1 MLGQGSSSGDGEAG
15 SSDGLLSRIFEGTNC
30 YINGHTDPP
39 YAELRRLLLLHG
51 GEHMV
56 YLDTKSPCTHII
68 ASSLT
73 PKKRIE
79 FRDYR
84 TVRPE
89 WVTASIAAGRMLDW
103 RRFRCD
109 ATAAGAMD
117 FGAAAG
123 SRLPGSVRGVAP
135 TPQGAGSWRSAGAAA
150 AASQVAS
157 SSSHQQRQ
165 SDAVAA
171 ATRSVRSD
179 VQSAGNADPWGRAS
193 AQTTLAAAVLRG
205 KRHAL
210 PEPAE
215 VAAQAPASPTS
226 EQPASGDAS
235 SVAGEWEP
243 TTPPRSSQSKEADLS
258 PASWLAQLETPPKK
272 AAEEVSSTAER
283 LESRN
288 AMLGGTPPPS
298 SALMLA
304 EGEPTQVPLER
315 GQPIERAGVE
325 RRNAMPGGTPP
336 PSSLALL
343 AEGEATQAPSKGA
356 HDTATT
362 PARPSAASTLLL
374 ARPSPN
380 AAKQTAAAQT
390 EQTARQ
396 VFSSYA
402 SRPSNAS
409 AARLLSSPSWR
420 KENTATSTAFLA
432 GYYGKSRLHHLSTW
446 KLELQDM
453 VGQAM
458 RESGRAEGSRDL
470 PPGVGRVIMHVDV
483 SHC

>member
-258 PASWLAQLETPPKK
+258 PASWLAQLETPP
-272 AAEEVSSTAER
+272 
-283 LESRN
+283 N
-288 AMLGGTPPPS
+288 AGG
-298 SALMLA
+298 
-304 EGEPTQVPLER
+304 G
-315 GQPIERAGVE
+315 RA
-325 RRNAMPGGTPP
+325 
-336 PSSLALL
+336 
-343 AEGEATQAPSKGA
+343 
-356 HDTATT
+356 D
-362 PARPSAASTLLL
+362 
-374 ARPSPN
+374 
-380 AAKQTAAAQT
+380 
-390 EQTARQ
+390 
-396 VFSSYA
+396 
-402 SRPSNAS
+402 AS
-409 AARLLSSPSWR
+409 AARKR
-420 KENTATSTAFLA
+420 TADRTRR
-432 GYYGKSRLHHLSTW
+432 SRAS
-446 KLELQDM
+446 
-453 VGQAM
+453 
-458 RESGRAEGSRDL
+458 
-470 PPGVGRVIMHVDV
+470 
-483 SHC
+483 